1 MYSPG
6 KCPVAPSDWEAVKR
20 IFCYLKGT
28 RDYWLVYGKNGPSI
42 SGYTDADG
50 MSNEDRH
57 AISGYAF
64 LIDGGAVSWSSKRQS
79 LVTLSTA
86 EAEYV
91 AATHAAK
98 EAVWLREF
106 ISEVYQPQDP
116 MTLHSDSQSAI
127 ALARNEQFH
136 ARTKHIDIHFH
147 FIRYVVEAGK
157 IIIDYC
163 PTEDMVADTLT
174 KALPSAKAKHFAL
187 ALGLRKV

>member
-1 MYSPG
+1 M
-6 KCPVAPSDWEAVKR
+6 WEAVKR

-28 RDYWLVYGKNGPSI
+28 RDHWLVYGEKEHSI

-50 MSNEDRH
+50 MSNEDRQ

-64 LIDGGAVSWSSKRQS
+64 LVDGGAISWSSKCQS
-79 LVTLSTA
+79 IVTLSTA

-106 ISEVYQPQDP
+106 ISEIYKPQDP
-116 MTLHSDSQSAI
+116 MTLYSNSQSAI
-127 ALARNEQFH
+127 ALACNEQFH
-136 ARTKHIDIHFH
+136 ARTKHIDIRSH
-147 FIRYVVEAGK
+147 FIRYIIEAGK

-174 KALPSAKAKHFAL
+174 KALPSAKAKHFTTS
-187 ALGLRKV
+187 LGLRKV